1 MGVELKGKIMF
12 HYPRG
17 VKRQQVFTAGVEFYV
32 YNVIGEHTGL
42 DHNVVVVNMPESQSC
57 DPKLFPGR
65 EEYDFLFHVNL
76 LLKNDEAE
84 TEGLMMMFL

>member
-32 YNVIGEHTGL
+32 YNVIGEHTAMSL
-42 DHNVVVVNMPESQSC
+42 NVVVINMPESQSYG
-57 DPKLFPGR
+57 PRLFPGR
-65 EEYDFLFHVNL
+65 GKYDLLFNVDIVNL
-76 LLKNDEAE
+76 LLKK
-84 TEGLMMMFL
+84 